1 MIKEE
6 ILNYFNIKVLPNTHR
21 HRNICLK
28 VLDNKYRKYY
38 TGVSLQYIVY
48 DLLKGKY
55 KKSEVCK
62 ILHEL
67 VVTNQ
72 IQPLY
77 CPDVK
82 KIVFERPNNI
92 HSSYFRTTKEKV
104 LKYLE
109 TFIK

>member
-6 ILNYFNIKVLPNTHR
+6 ILNYFSISVLPNSYI
-21 HRNICLK
+21 HRNISLK

-48 DLLKGKY
+48 DLLKAKY
-55 KKSEVCK
+55 RKSEVCEV
-62 ILHEL
+62 LCEL
-67 VVTNQ
+67 VENNK

-77 CPDVK
+77 CPNVK

-92 HSSYFRTTKEKV
+92 HSAYYRTTQKKV
-104 LKYLE
+104 LEYLK
-109 TFIK
+109 TFIR

>member
-6 ILNYFNIKVLPNTHR
+6 ILNYFNIRVLPDTYKQSR
-21 HRNICLK
+21 IALK

-67 VVTNQ
+67 VTTNQ

-77 CPDVK
+77 CSDVE

-92 HSSYFRTTKEKV
+92 HSSYFRTTREKV

>member
-6 ILNYFNIKVLPNTHR
+6 ILNYFNITVFPNTNEHSR
-21 HRNICLK
+21 MFLK

-62 ILHEL
+62 TLHEL
-67 VVTNQ
+67 VATNQ

-92 HSSYFRTTKEKV
+92 HRSYFRTTKEKV